1 MKEASMLTMTK
12 LSLND
17 GGVSVLTQLLLCSGS
32 FSFPWNINV
41 NHATQRTHP
50 IIIYSPSSPLGKFT
64 FCLMLLKCCQ
74 VYPCCLCQGPLSQTF
89 ELGNMQF
96 SSEQTLGVY
105 GSIAFLFKDCDFS
118 QVQSM
123 IWWLR
128 SFSIESSW
136 PACRSHKS
144 KCEVIVLLLTD
155 NIWTIQGHLSHSEIW
170 ESLGDIG

>member
-1 MKEASMLTMTK
+1 ML
-12 LSLND
+12 
-17 GGVSVLTQLLLCSGS
+17 
-32 FSFPWNINV
+32 

-64 FCLMLLKCCQ
+64 SCLILLKCCQ

-96 SSEQTLGVY
+96 SNEQILGVY
-105 GSIAFLFKDCDFS
+105 GSIAFLFKDCDFG

-136 PACRSHKS
+136 PACRAHKS
-144 KCEVIVLLLTD
+144 KWSNCAIANWWYLDHSGPSFSFWDLGTTRGHRLTTCRELLNLKVSVE
-155 NIWTIQGHLSHSEIW
+155 GS
-170 ESLGDIG
+170 SLRKKSV